1 MKRNT
6 LAVAITATLSISAFD
21 AVAADPVVNELRLDN
36 HYQTIMEN
44 YFKVENARDRLD
56 VAEVRLDNHY
66 TSIIENRLLV
76 NNARDRL
83 DVAEVRIDNH
93 ADGIIGN
100 YIRIQNNNTR
110 LDNHYTSIIENRLL
124 VNNARDR
131 LDVAEYRMD
140 IHANEIIGNFIRT
153 ENNSARIDGLSDDIS
168 YLRDDMYSGMSAV
181 AAMGAIPQAMDGQTS
196 VGVGYGNFAGQD
208 AAAIGISTRRGAHAF
223 NLNGSF
229 TAEQNG
235 VSAGYS
241 FSF

>member
-1 MKRNT
+1 M
-6 LAVAITATLSISAFD
+6 
-21 AVAADPVVNELRLDN
+21 
-36 HYQTIMEN
+36 
-44 YFKVENARDRLD
+44 
-56 VAEVRLDNHY
+56 
-66 TSIIENRLLV
+66 
-76 NNARDRL
+76 
-83 DVAEVRIDNH
+83 
-93 ADGIIGN
+93 
-100 YIRIQNNNTR
+100 
-110 LDNHYTSIIENRLL
+110 

-181 AAMGAIPQAMDGQTS
+181 AAMGAIPQALDGQTS

>member
-1 MKRNT
+1 
-6 LAVAITATLSISAFD
+6 L
-21 AVAADPVVNELRLDN
+21 VNNSRDRLDVSEVRLDN
-36 HYQTIMEN
+36 HYTSIIEN
-44 YFKVENARDRLD
+44 RLLVNNSRDRLD

-76 NNARDRL
+76 D
-83 DVAEVRIDNH
+83 
-93 ADGIIGN
+93 
-100 YIRIQNNNTR
+100 
-110 LDNHYTSIIENRLL
+110 
-124 VNNARDR
+124 NARDR

-140 IHANEIIGNFIRT
+140 VHAEGIIGNFMRA

-181 AAMGAIPQAMDGQTS
+181 AAMGAIPQALEGQTS
-196 VGVGYGNFAGQD
+196 VGVGYGNFGGRD

-223 NLNGSF
+223 NLSGSF